1 MKCPECDRDLP
12 DGTGI
17 CGRCGIRIRIGPEDS
32 EAHTRT
38 LETPSVHL
46 SPGLS
51 FADRYQIIEEL
62 GKGGMGT
69 VYRAL
74 DMKLDEEV
82 AIKVIRPEI
91 ASDPDTVLRF
101 SHELKL
107 ARRISHR
114 NIGRLYELMESKGH
128 HFITMEYIPGLDLH
142 RLIKKATPMPVEK
155 AVTIA
160 AQICEGL
167 REAHRLG
174 IVHRDLKPGNVLID
188 KEGRARILDF
198 GIARSV
204 DTEGMTRLGMTV
216 GTPEYMSPE
225 QVDGQAADERADI
238 YSLGII
244 LYEMLTGRRPFEGKN
259 VFAIGYKHLMVP
271 PRDPVQLNPDIPLD
285 LSRFILK
292 CLQKDKS
299 DRYRGAAEALAEL
312 QRIKEQLQAS

>member
-1 MKCPECDRDLP
+1 MKCPECAGELP
-12 DGTGI
+12 DGSGI
-17 CGRCGIRIRIGPEDS
+17 CGQCGIRIKPTREGSD
-32 EAHTRT
+32 AHTRT

-74 DMKLDEEV
+74 DLKLDEEV

-91 ASDPDTVLRF
+91 ASDPDTVIRF
-101 SHELKL
+101 GHELKL

-114 NIGRLYELMESKGH
+114 NIGRLYELMESQGH
-128 HFITMEYIPGLDLH
+128 HYITMEYIPGEDLR
-142 RLIKKATPMPVEK
+142 RLIKKTKPVPVEK

-174 IVHRDLKPGNVLID
+174 IVHRDLKPGNILID
-188 KEGRARILDF
+188 KEGNARILDF

-204 DTEGMTRLGMTV
+204 DSEGMTRVGMTV

-225 QVDGQAADERADI
+225 QVDGRDTDERADI

-244 LYEMLTGRRPFEGKN
+244 LFEMVTGKRPFEGKN
-259 VFAIGYKHLMVP
+259 AFAIGYKHLMVP
-271 PRDPVQLNPDIPLD
+271 PQDPVQFNPDIPLD
-285 LSRFILK
+285 LSRFILQ
-292 CLQKDKS
+292 CLQKDRT
-299 DRYRGAAEALAEL
+299 DRYLGAAEALAEL
-312 QRIKEQLQAS
+312 KRIRAQLQAS

>member
-12 DGTGI
+12 EDTGI
-17 CGRCGIRIRIGPEDS
+17 CGRCGIRIRTFPEDS
-32 EAHTRT
+32 EPHTRT

-51 FADRYQIIEEL
+51 FADRYRILEEL

-74 DMKLDEEV
+74 DLKLDEEV

-91 ASDPDTVLRF
+91 ASDPNTVIRF
-101 SHELKL
+101 GHELKL

-114 NIGRLYELMESKGH
+114 NIGRLYELMESRGH
-128 HFITMEYIPGLDLH
+128 HFITMEYIPGEDLR
-142 RLIKKATPMPVEK
+142 RLVKKTKPLPVDQ

-167 REAHRLG
+167 CEAHRLG
-174 IVHRDLKPGNVLID
+174 IVHRDLKPGNILID
-188 KEGRARILDF
+188 REGRARILDF

-225 QVDGQAADERADI
+225 QVDGRETDDRADI
-238 YSLGII
+238 YSLGIL
-244 LYEMLTGRRPFEGKN
+244 LYEMLTGKRPFEGKN
-259 VFAIGYKHLMVP
+259 AFAIGYKHLMVP
-271 PRDPVQLNPDIPLD
+271 PRDPVQLNPDIPPD
-285 LSRFILK
+285 LGRFILK
-292 CLQKDKS
+292 CLQKEKS
-299 DRYRGAAEALAEL
+299 ERYQGAAEALTEL
-312 QRIKEQLQAS
+312 KRIRAQLSAS